1 MNYNKACRI
10 LKIEKNNNIV
20 NIKKQYRVLA
30 LKYHPD
36 KNKNSLESNEKFKE
50 INEAYDY
57 LLQYSEGEIN
67 VENNNYENIYNEFIK
82 SLFESNTNNTVLIS
96 IFMNFIDIKNIDNS
110 CLELIKKLDNDTAI
124 FMYNT
129 ILKYREIF
137 LLTDDFIDKIKDEI
151 NRKIKEDILITLN
164 PSLDDLLE
172 DNVYILKE
180 KDNIFYVPLW
190 HHEIHY
196 KLNDKN
202 KVIVF
207 CNPQLDKNIEIH
219 DNNDIILYKKIN
231 INTLLENENIV
242 INIGKKELILES
254 KKLYIMK
261 YQHFIFKNKGI
272 SIINNNNYYD
282 NSNKSDIIVS
292 IELFS

>member
-57 LLQYSEGEIN
+57 LLQYNDGETN

-82 SLFESNTNNTVLIS
+82 SLFESNTNNTLLIS
-96 IFMNFIDIKNIDNS
+96 IFMNFIDINNIDNS
-110 CLELIKKLDNDTAI
+110 CLELIRKLDNDTAI
-124 FMYNT
+124 FMYNI

-207 CNPQLDKNIEIH
+207 CNPQLDKNIEID

-254 KKLYIMK
+254 KKLHIMK
-261 YQHFIFKNKGI
+261 YQHFIFKKKGI